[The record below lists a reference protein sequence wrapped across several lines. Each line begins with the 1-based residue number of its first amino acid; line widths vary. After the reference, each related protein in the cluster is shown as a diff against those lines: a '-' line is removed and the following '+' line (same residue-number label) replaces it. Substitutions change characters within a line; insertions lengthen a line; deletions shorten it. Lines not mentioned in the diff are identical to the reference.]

1 MRTNLMNLLLVNFAA
16 TVLSTSITL
25 TPTNHVSIKGTINSY
40 SASKFISDIN
50 RVSTNYIY
58 VYIDS
63 PGGSVPDGQKII
75 QYMQY
80 KIDNNSTILCI
91 AWQASSMAF
100 HIFQH
105 CSHRYILKD
114 SRLMQHPISLYNL
127 SGQIENI
134 NNYIKMIYNI
144 YNDLLITGSKRLLIS
159 PEQYL
164 HNINNDW
171 QLYGKAIIENNA
183 ADTILSSV
191 GCSKDMTINDTPITV
206 LDSQHISSLCPI
218 NNI

>member
-1 MRTNLMNLLLVNFAA
+1 MNLFLFNVVI
-16 TVLSTSITL
+16 TSVLSTSVTL
-25 TPTNHVSIKGTINSY
+25 TPDNHVSLKGPINSY
-40 SASKFISDIN
+40 TASKFISDIN
-50 RVSTNYIY
+50 KVSTNHIY
-58 VYIDS
+58 MYIDS
-63 PGGSVPDGQKII
+63 PGGSVPDGHKII

-114 SRLMQHPISLYNL
+114 SRLMQHPISLHNL

-159 PEQYL
+159 PDQYL
-164 HNINNDW
+164 SNINNDW

-191 GCSKDMTINDTPITV
+191 GCSKDMAANDESTTV
-206 LDSQHISSLCPI
+206 LGTLYISSACPI
-218 NNI
+218 NGM